1 MDTDVTNILW
11 SQAPLHLHAMA
22 PSSSVTVTLMTRVS
36 TWTACAAPMRL
47 ASARGSIKNTQLTKL
62 RSSPTEPVSSINNTP
77 TPASCCSNTQKLAYR
92 SSQVVRADLGSRAV
106 GDSPNVHEAAQEMD
120 ALSGFGDLPVGTP
133 GAPTQPQS
141 PLHTCLSLPATHA
154 EHHDVP
160 VIWVHQQASRGSN
173 T

>member
-1 MDTDVTNILW
+1 MLLSCHIIAW
-11 SQAPLHLHAMA
+11 SWGHHDHADQASHRQMHVSLHNSTWSVVIDWLQLHAICKIQCQG
-22 PSSSVTVTLMTRVS
+22 PYP
-36 TWTACAAPMRL
+36 AAQKPATPWGATDISIT
-47 ASARGSIKNTQLTKL
+47 ASAS
-62 RSSPTEPVSSINNTP
+62 NN
-77 TPASCCSNTQKLAYR
+77 SGQC
-92 SSQVVRADLGSRAV
+92 RADLGSRAV
-106 GDSPNVHEAAQEMD
+106 GGSPNVHEAAQEMD

-141 PLHTCLSLPATHA
+141 PLHPCLSLPATHA